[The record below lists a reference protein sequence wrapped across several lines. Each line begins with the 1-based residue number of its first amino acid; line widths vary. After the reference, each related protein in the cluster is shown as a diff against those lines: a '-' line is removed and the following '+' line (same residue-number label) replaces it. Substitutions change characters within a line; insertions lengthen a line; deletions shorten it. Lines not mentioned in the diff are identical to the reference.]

1 MAWFWMP
8 VGPGSAWFLKPKDRI
23 YAVERMRMDNA
34 LYIQHQYGESGMEK
48 DTLTKRDV
56 VETGKDWKL
65 WYVLIF
71 NIMAS
76 VPGQAF
82 SVFLPLVVQ
91 GLGYS
96 SIEANLVSF
105 LFCSQPCSYSRCQ
118 MSVPPY
124 VCGAVGLY
132 LFAVSSDH
140 QKERGYHILGGLLIT
155 LIGLIITVATN
166 ANGAKYAGLCI
177 LLFGSYVSAPL
188 TVAWLSG
195 NTPGRPRINLEIG

>member
-1 MAWFWMP
+1 MRCGPRPLTDNIQAYGIFQIQHSSLHNWQFLFIIEGVATCVLAALAWFWMP
-8 VGPGSAWFLKPKDRI
+8 AGPGSAWFLKPEDRI

-48 DTLTKRDV
+48 DTLTKRDI

-96 SIEANLVSF
+96 SIEANLVRYIS
-105 LFCSQPCSYSRCQ
+105 
-118 MSVPPY
+118 
-124 VCGAVGLY
+124 
-132 LFAVSSDH
+132 
-140 QKERGYHILGGLLIT
+140 
-155 LIGLIITVATN
+155 
-166 ANGAKYAGLCI
+166 
-177 LLFGSYVSAPL
+177 
-188 TVAWLSG
+188 
-195 NTPGRPRINLEIG
+195 